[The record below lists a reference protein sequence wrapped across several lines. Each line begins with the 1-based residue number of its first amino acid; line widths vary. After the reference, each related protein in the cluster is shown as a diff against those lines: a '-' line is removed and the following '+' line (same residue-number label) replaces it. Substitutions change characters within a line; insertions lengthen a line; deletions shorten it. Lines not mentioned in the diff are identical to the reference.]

1 MRAISIASV
10 IVCVAAMMCAVLFC
24 SPRPAPPSANKVGE
38 YREPDPAIRHAVVR
52 TVAKDMVAREVIAG
66 RLALPDAAARF
77 GWLLALPPAAEPD
90 LAPELLTA
98 LVGLPADERYGAGEV
113 LALRVVV
120 WVRRPELSDDPIRSQ
135 EAALRQFVEAR
146 SHGRLARLPEVPKNE
161 RARILAL
168 AEVEAT
174 RLLSRPGD

>member
-10 IVCVAAMMCAVLFC
+10 IICVAAMMCAVVFC

-66 RLALPDAAARF
+66 RLPLPDAAARF
-77 GWLLALPPAAEPD
+77 GWLQALPPAADPD
-90 LAPELLTA
+90 LAPEFLA
-98 LVGLPADERYGAGEV
+98 ELVGLPADERYGAGEV

-135 EAALRQFVEAR
+135 EAALRQFLEAR
-146 SHGRLARLPEVPKNE
+146 AEGRLTRLPEVSKDE
-161 RARILAL
+161 RARILAQ

-174 RLLSRPGD
+174 RLLSRHGD